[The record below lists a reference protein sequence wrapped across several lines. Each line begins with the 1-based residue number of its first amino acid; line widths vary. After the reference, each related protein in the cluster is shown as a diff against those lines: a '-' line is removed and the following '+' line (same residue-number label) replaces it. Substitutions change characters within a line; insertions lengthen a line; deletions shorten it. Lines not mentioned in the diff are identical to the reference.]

1 VILVAARGLYFA
13 ATMLLFGE
21 AAFAAARAKRLP
33 VIAPAPATQL
43 RWALLSL
50 ALLASGAWLVL
61 AAAQMA
67 DTAPDAATTAL
78 ALRGTLFGQV
88 FAARIVLLLALAVLL
103 ACGARARWIALAS
116 GLALAL
122 PAITSHAAASSPA
135 NFTAIGAVLDA
146 AHLLAGGVWIGG
158 LAGLILLFRRRE
170 TNIVLAL
177 SLFSEM
183 AMIAVLLLVMTGL
196 VDAASILLGDKG
208 AAAPL
213 YLAVLGCK
221 LAAVAAMLGLAV
233 ANRFRLLPRG
243 DTAAIARNAAI
254 ELGLGLIAV
263 LLAGALGQ
271 LPPTLPGM

>member
-1 VILVAARGLYFA
+1 MTLVAARGLYFTA
-13 ATMLLFGE
+13 AMLLFGE
-21 AAFAAARAKRLP
+21 AAFAAALRRRLP
-33 VIAPAPATQL
+33 VIAPPSTTQL

-67 DTAPDAATTAL
+67 GAAPGAAITAL
-78 ALRGTLFGQV
+78 ALRATLFGQV

-103 ACGARARWIALAS
+103 ACGARARWIALTA
-116 GLALAL
+116 GLALVL

-135 NFTAIGAVLDA
+135 NFTAIGAMLDA

-158 LAGLILLFRRRE
+158 LAALALLFRRRE
-170 TNIVLAL
+170 PNIVLAL
-177 SLFSEM
+177 SLFSEI
-183 AMIAVLLLVMTGL
+183 AMIAVLLLAMTGL
-196 VDAASILLGDKG
+196 INAASILLGDKG
-208 AAAPL
+208 AASPL

-221 LAAVAAMLGLAV
+221 LALVLAMLGLAV

-243 DTAAIARNAAI
+243 ATPAIARNAAI
-254 ELGLGLIAV
+254 ELGLGLIVV

-271 LPPTLPGM
+271 LPPTLPAP